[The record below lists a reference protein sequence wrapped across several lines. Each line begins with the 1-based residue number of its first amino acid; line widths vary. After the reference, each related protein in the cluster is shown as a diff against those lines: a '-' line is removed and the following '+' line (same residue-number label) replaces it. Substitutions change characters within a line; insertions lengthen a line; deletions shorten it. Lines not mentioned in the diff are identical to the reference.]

1 MKIKEAVRAM
11 IKRRGITVE
20 KVATILNYRTVSG
33 LQNRLYSKNGVRSN
47 LLCTIADACEF
58 DIVLRDRLSEMEIY
72 IDKDDEVKKGE
83 DEDGSDTSDERR
95 DMED

>member
-58 DIVLRDRLSEMEIY
+58 DIVLRDRLSGMEIY
-72 IDKDDEVKKGE
+72 IDLDDEGE
-83 DEDGSDTSDERR
+83 EDGSDTSDERR

>member
-58 DIVLRDRLSEMEIY
+58 DIVLRDRLSGMEIY
-72 IDKDDEVKKGE
+72 IDLDDEE
-83 DEDGSDTSDERR
+83 EEEEDGSDTSDERR

>member
-20 KVATILNYRTVSG
+20 KVATILNYKTVSG

-58 DIVLRDRLSEMEIY
+58 DIVLRDRLSGMEIY
-72 IDKDDEVKKGE
+72 IDKDDEVEKGE
-83 DEDGSDTSDERR
+83 EDGSDTSDERR